1 VSLIIEAI
9 KVYYLN
15 KKILATVFLVL
26 IVVVGIYAARMFSAS
41 QNKYIIP
48 LSDEEIEN
56 ILTLHIIDETDEEA
70 TQVEDT
76 PPEPVNY
83 PPVNI
88 TKVSFGTDQGYLY
101 IKFEFLGEIPVKKE
115 DPVTKITVCIL
126 MDTDGNDS
134 TGWCGYDALVGFYVF
149 WGSLTDE
156 QHIDAIMKYNVRSV
170 TDEEEAFRTADQM
183 PVEYKGG
190 PGTNYVVLRVP
201 MDILGLQSGQQ
212 IIVDIHAEAE
222 SKTYHHYAFDALR
235 SSLYEY
241 VGSGNYFWHSLQ
253 IPIP

>member
-1 VSLIIEAI
+1 VNKKLLAIVFLALIIIAGI
-9 KVYYLN
+9 CVSR
-15 KKILATVFLVL
+15 ILL
-26 IVVVGIYAARMFSAS
+26 IN
-41 QNKYIIP
+41 QNKIP
-48 LSDEEIEN
+48 LSDEEIES

-70 TQVEDT
+70 TQVEET
-76 PPEPVNY
+76 PPEPISY

-126 MDTDGNDS
+126 MDTDCNDS
-134 TGWCGYDALVGFYVF
+134 TGWCGYDTLVGFYVS
-149 WGSLTDE
+149 WVPPTGE
-156 QHIDAIMKYNVRSV
+156 QHLEAIMHYNVPSV
-170 TDEEEAFRTADQM
+170 TDEEEAFRSAEHM

-190 PGTNYVVLRVP
+190 PGTNFVVLRVP

-212 IIVDIHAEAE
+212 IIADIHAEAE
-222 SKTYHHYAFDALR
+222 SETYHHYAFDALR
-235 SSLYEY
+235 SSIYEY
-241 VGSGNYFWHSLQ
+241 TGPGQYFWHSLQ